1 MNFSLNDIPALGRPL
16 LMVAVVLAVCAGGVY
31 YTHQLVKRGRAA
43 LTAAEGQL
51 GEARMRVQQ
60 SGEERD
66 MIGRYVAPYTT
77 LVERGVVG
85 EEQRLSWVDALR
97 EANNQTKLYGVEYEV
112 GVQQPYAF
120 APEVQ
125 AAGIPVQ
132 QSLMK
137 LRFGLLYEDDLLAF
151 FRTLQAQNVGSF
163 SINQCVLKRV
173 SREQTRP
180 SNAPTLQ
187 AECELAWITI
197 PSQTPEGSS

>member
-1 MNFSLNDIPALGRPL
+1 MRFSLNDIPALGRPL
-16 LMVAVVLAVCAGGVY
+16 LTVLGVLALCAGGLY
-31 YTHQLVKRGRAA
+31 YTNQLVKRARND
-43 LTAAEGQL
+43 LSAAEGQL
-51 GEARMRVQQ
+51 AEARKRVQQ

-66 MIGRYVAPYTT
+66 MIGRYVQPYTT

-112 GVQQPYAF
+112 GAQQPYAF
-120 APEVQ
+120 TTEVQ
-125 AAGIPVQ
+125 AAGLPVQ

-137 LRFGLLYEDDLLAF
+137 LRFGILYEDDLLAF
-151 FRTLQAQNVGSF
+151 FRALQAQSVGSF

-173 SREQTRP
+173 SREPGRP
-180 SNAPTLQ
+180 SNTPTLQ